1 MHEDTIEYLDKSLE
15 INPKHEGALYY
26 KAKALFETERYDE
39 ALTFIDKVLETD
51 PDNQQAAEHKKIIL
65 NEKGRLSLELEKP
78 EEALVWFD
86 KALEIDP
93 NYELA
98 IKNKELA
105 KKDKEF
111 LKNDEVLTPETE
123 EIDYDS
129 IRPFFLLAISGG
141 VYYMFY
147 FVRKRRQ
154 KYIRKTRQI
163 INEPS
168 FSVLKIRWGG
178 LNITYLVIFD
188 KERILFIRPDKIS
201 TDRLDWSLDE
211 ILDMDKQ
218 NFGIPFDE
226 VAKIE
231 LKHSTYGVNGI
242 RAGKMIISYKNHQD
256 SFDILPTE
264 AFDH

>member
-1 MHEDTIEYLDKSLE
+1 LSGK
-15 INPKHEGALYY
+15 GWALSE
-26 KAKALFETERYDE
+26 LGNYD
-39 ALTFIDKVLETD
+39 
-51 PDNQQAAEHKKIIL
+51 
-65 NEKGRLSLELEKP
+65 
-78 EEALVWFD
+78 EALVWFD
-86 KALEIDP
+86 KALEIDPNAVYVLSNKGVTLYRLVQYDEAISYYNKALEIDP

-111 LKNDEVLTPETE
+111 LKNDEVLTSETE

-168 FSVLKIRWGG
+168 FSVLKIRRGG
-178 LNITYLVIFD
+178 SNITYLVIFD

-201 TDRLDWSLDE
+201 TERLDWSLDE

-242 RAGKMIISYKNHQD
+242 RAGKMIISYKTHQD

-264 AFDH
+264 AFDHCEKLIKDFLPSKLTSI